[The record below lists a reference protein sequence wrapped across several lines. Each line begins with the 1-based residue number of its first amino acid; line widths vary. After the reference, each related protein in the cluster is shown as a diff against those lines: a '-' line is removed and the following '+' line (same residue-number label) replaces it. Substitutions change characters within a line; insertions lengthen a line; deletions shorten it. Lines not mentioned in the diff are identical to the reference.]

1 MGSLLKGTSKQSLE
15 CGRRGLGGGVG
26 GRHGGGICNPGF
38 VV

>member
-26 GRHGGGICNPGF
+26 GRHGVEPATLDL
-38 VV
+38 